1 MTLQPAALPVMPPPP
16 PSLCDAAAREPI
28 RTAAITS
35 SGHLHLLSTF
45 SPLRRRRRPPLAPPH
60 CPPFLPSL
68 PTVAD
73 QDPAGRAHGQRL
85 AVACGASSCG
95 RRARPAWISAPCDL
109 KLWPRSPVPA

>member
-45 SPLRRRRRPPLAPPH
+45 SLLRRRRPPLAPPH

-109 KLWPRSPVPA
+109 KLWLRSPVPA